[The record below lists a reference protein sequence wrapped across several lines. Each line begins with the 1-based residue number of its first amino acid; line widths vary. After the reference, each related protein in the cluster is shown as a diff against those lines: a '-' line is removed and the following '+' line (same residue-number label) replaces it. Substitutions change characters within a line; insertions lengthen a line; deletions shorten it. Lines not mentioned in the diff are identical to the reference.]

1 MKLISKEAAIAAM
14 TLIADEVKPI
24 NGWNIPELLRALTER
39 YEFAKSPSLQETIT
53 SGAKFEHGRL
63 LDKNINIAELN
74 VLGTGISAKTV
85 DTSDSEVILKDL
97 YGFLKKTFGFR
108 DPISKPVHV
117 FQSELVVEFDNNP
130 DRTIKSFAPLTALLQ
145 KEVEVTSGIKKQF
158 QLHRLDFASDPME
171 PSTINA
177 LFLIERRAAVP
188 YASNRY
194 FCRAYMSTD
203 AHIRALELL
212 DKIFSGKG

>member
-14 TLIADEVKPI
+14 TLISDEVKPL

-39 YEFAKSPSLQETIT
+39 YEFAKSPSVQETVT
-53 SGAKFEHGRL
+53 TGAIFQYGRL
-63 LDKNINIAELN
+63 VDKNINIAELS

-85 DTSDSEVILKDL
+85 DTNDSEVILKDL

-108 DPISKPVHV
+108 EPTTQPVRA

-130 DRTIKSFAPLTALLQ
+130 DRTIKAFAPLTAFLQ
-145 KEVEVTSGIKKQF
+145 KEIEATSGIKKQLQF
-158 QLHRLDFASDPME
+158 HRLDFASDPME
-171 PSTINA
+171 PAPINA
-177 LFLIERRAAVP
+177 LFLIERRAGVP

-203 AHIRALELL
+203 AHIRSLELL
-212 DKIFSGKG
+212 DKIFGGKS